1 VAAKPSKFLTER
13 EDLIQRVHEIL
24 REDSWRLGVE
34 FSTFSDSESDT
45 STNRVRQALRAEILS
60 GELAPGTVVDSVN
73 VAERFGVS
81 RTPVREALRSL
92 YEEGYLVGQER
103 KRFEVVRPSV
113 EELEAVFAERMFL
126 TVICTRMT
134 VPKLTSDELDRMR
147 RLLKLM
153 TELREAGEHQLWREV
168 DNAYHSI
175 HVKHASPTL
184 RSDLSRLFERSSMF
198 RAIWLQ
204 SRNNT
209 LTFATDDHPVIMDA
223 CEQGDADRASLVAA
237 RHLMRV
243 AMTLCAE
250 IAPGHNL
257 EALNELLRMAGS
269 YE

>member
-1 VAAKPSKFLTER
+1 MAIKRLTASER
-13 EDLIQRVHEIL
+13 NAGLYERVSSILAEDP
-24 REDSWRLGVE
+24 WRLGVE
-34 FSTFSDSESDT
+34 FSTLADGESDT

-60 GELAPGTVVDSVN
+60 GELAPGSVVNSVN
-73 VAERFGVS
+73 IAERFGVS

-92 YEEGYLVGQER
+92 FEEGYLVGEER
-103 KRFEVVRPSV
+103 KRYEVVQPSV

-126 TVICTRMT
+126 TVICTRLT
-134 VPKLTSDELDRMR
+134 VPKLTEAELDRMR
-147 RLLKLM
+147 RLLALM

-184 RSDLSRLFERSSMF
+184 RADLSRLFERSSMF
-198 RAIWLQ
+198 RAIWLRN
-204 SRNNT
+204 RNNT

-223 CEQGDADRASLVAA
+223 CEQRDADRASLVAA

-257 EALNELLRMAGS
+257 DALGELLRMAGS